1 MTIQEL
7 FAKRGTKAKV
17 RKLLG
22 VNAATVTKW
31 KYIPDRH
38 LRAVS
43 LALGVP
49 QRDLPRKPEDDA

>member
-7 FAKRGTKAKV
+7 FAKRGTKAAIS
-17 RKLLG
+17 RLLEI
-22 VNAATVTKW
+22 NPATVTKW
-31 KYIPDRH
+31 QYIPSKH

-49 QRDLPRKPEDDA
+49 QRDLPRKPEGDA